1 MSASVVALGGEDAS
15 EPQARRLASGT
26 LSRSAIAGLYDGAAV
41 VVYPSF
47 YEGFGLPIV
56 DAIALGLR
64 VVALDTAVNQ
74 EVRAITDES
83 ALVLV
88 KDHSELR
95 AAVAGI
101 LSEPRRAVAADRW
114 LRRWPEVARQYAQSF
129 GELLDRDLDVG
140 LIRRRWDLM
149 TTIDA
154 VHPLS

>member
-1 MSASVVALGGEDAS
+1 M
-15 EPQARRLASGT
+15 
-26 LSRSAIAGLYDGAAV
+26 
-41 VVYPSF
+41 VYPSF

-74 EVRAITDES
+74 EIRAFTDDGS
-83 ALVLV
+83 LVLV

-101 LSEPRRAVAADRW
+101 LSEPRRAVPADRW
-114 LRRWPEVARQYAQSF
+114 LRGWPEVARQYAQSF
-129 GELLDRDLDVG
+129 VELLDRDLDVG

-149 TTIDA
+149 TTINA